1 MNLVFSSALFI
12 QFIFTFFFLFSRFL
26 LSKFSSLR
34 PEEKHLH
41 EFNIS
46 IPHSPYFLIFAT
58 VRSFIDYF
66 ICHTARNME
75 NAMNLGKVQ
84 YRSKMGAFQTKWKAE
99 SAFEKKSKTNHHT
112 CNLRWLISFQ
122 FHGHLRHDGMG
133 VGKARRPHGGFFFW
147 QYPKYWKYP

>member
-12 QFIFTFFFLFSRFL
+12 QFMFTFYFLFSHFL
-26 LSKFSSLR
+26 LSKFSSL
-34 PEEKHLH
+34 PPQEKHLH
-41 EFNIS
+41 EFNIP

-84 YRSKMGAFQTKWKAE
+84 YRSKIGAFQTKWKAE
-99 SAFEKKSKTNHHT
+99 SAVEKQNNQTIT
-112 CNLRWLISFQ
+112 LVFFVDWYLFSFTGTSGTMAWELEKQ
-122 FHGHLRHDGMG
+122 G
-133 VGKARRPHGGFFFW
+133 VHMVVFFFW
-147 QYPKYWKYP
+147 